1 MDFYKVMEIIIGWP
15 TIVAITVFALI
26 GAKKL
31 SFKFLDR
38 FEKTRDSQ
46 WREGF
51 NAAFSL
57 QK

>member
-46 WREGF
+46 
-51 NAAFSL
+51 
-57 QK
+57 